1 MRRADLSPKR
11 VLPSVVCLCDCEAST
26 MRRPR
31 PTTAVEPLQEEEEEE
46 EEEEVDMFYVHRL
59 ATGQAEFKKPPAS
72 F

>member
-1 MRRADLSPKR
+1 
-11 VLPSVVCLCDCEAST
+11 

-31 PTTAVEPLQEEEEEE
+31 PTTAVEPLQE